1 MKTAET
7 NSQERENHKSTK
19 KRQQSSTPID
29 IGSPKVPIKQRK
41 TTKPAQESLKDW
53 SHAS

>member
-1 MKTAET
+1 MRTAET
-7 NSQERENHKSTK
+7 NSKDQENQKTAK
-19 KRQQSSTPID
+19 KRHSPSID

-41 TTKPAQESLKDW
+41 TTNKVQESLNDW

>member
-1 MKTAET
+1 MKTAEN
-7 NSQERENHKSTK
+7 NSKERGNQKSGK
-19 KRQQSSTPID
+19 KVQHSSYVD

-41 TTKPAQESLKDW
+41 TTNKPQESLNDW

>member
-7 NSQERENHKSTK
+7 NSKERKNQNAK
-19 KRQQSSTPID
+19 KGQHSAYID

-41 TTKPAQESLKDW
+41 TTNKPQESLNDW
-53 SHAS
+53 SDAS

>member
-7 NSQERENHKSTK
+7 NSKERENRKSTK
-19 KRQQSSTPID
+19 KGQHSTYID

-41 TTKPAQESLKDW
+41 TTNNSQESLNDW

>member
-7 NSQERENHKSTK
+7 NSKGRENQKSSK
-19 KRQQSSTPID
+19 KGQHSGYID

-41 TTKPAQESLKDW
+41 TTKSVQESLNDW

>member
-1 MKTAET
+1 MKTVET
-7 NSQERENHKSTK
+7 NSKERENHKSAK
-19 KRQQSSTPID
+19 KGHSAYID

-41 TTKPAQESLKDW
+41 TTNKPQESLNDW

>member
-1 MKTAET
+1 MKTVET
-7 NSQERENHKSTK
+7 NSKERENHKSAK

-41 TTKPAQESLKDW
+41 TTNKPQESLNDW
-53 SHAS
+53 SDAS